1 MSSNRAQLRTA
12 VILAAGLGSR
22 IGHRSAVHPKAFI
35 EVGGVT
41 LIQRS
46 LRILAAHGIEQII
59 IGTGHHAEWFDRLEG
74 SHPGVRCVRNPDY
87 ARSASLHTLCQRAL
101 REAVGE
107 DFLLLES
114 DLIYEQRA
122 VGALLDAPSADA
134 VLVAGLTRLGD
145 EVFVS
150 AGGDGCLRGLFKDPA
165 RSQTAAG
172 VLVGISRICLPTYRA
187 LCDCAARQK
196 AQPSN
201 LHYEEGL
208 AEICGQVSIP
218 LLRIAD
224 LVWAEIDTEEQLH
237 HAVTRVYPLIQA
249 RDHCATP

>member
-1 MSSNRAQLRTA
+1 M
-12 VILAAGLGSR
+12 
-22 IGHRSAVHPKAFI
+22 
-35 EVGGVT
+35 
-41 LIQRS
+41 
-46 LRILAAHGIEQII
+46 
-59 IGTGHHAEWFDRLEG
+59 
-74 SHPGVRCVRNPDY
+74 RCVRNPDY

-122 VGALLDAPSADA
+122 VGALLDAPSTDA

-145 EVFVS
+145 EVFVAPAATAVS
-150 AGGDGCLRGLFKDPA
+150 ADCSRTLA

-224 LVWAEIDTEEQLH
+224 LFWAEIDTEEQLH